1 MSTTFD
7 PDTAHTI
14 TLEEAPDL
22 HDLHDLILYC
32 REHDIRLNFTARG
45 GRRGT
50 FSPMIVSVWCAETP
64 HAPFTVVEGEA
75 LPEAFFLT
83 PDGHVWDANGD
94 PVWPRA

>member
-14 TLEEAPDL
+14 TVEETPDL

-32 REHDIRLNFTARG
+32 REHNIRLNFHGTSTPDG
-45 GRRGT
+45 G
-50 FSPMIVSVWCAETP
+50 PMIVSVWTAETP
-64 HAPFTVVEGEA
+64 HSPFTVVEGEA

-83 PDGHVWDANGD
+83 PDGRVWDANGD

>member
-32 REHDIRLNFTARG
+32 REHNIRFDFACARYG
-45 GRRGT
+45 AAMVVNVRC
-50 FSPMIVSVWCAETP
+50 VSAV
-64 HAPFTVVEGEA
+64 PFTIVEGEA

-83 PDGHVWDANGD
+83 PDGRVWDANGD